1 LNPKTYFKETIIS
14 ETNPAVSKQ
23 NWRKD
28 MPRFV
33 IAFITPT
40 PSARLSHKIVE
51 SESKDS
57 ALRKFF
63 TENVSEHYS
72 NDEQGFYY
80 FKEDFYDEET
90 GAGNMIEI

>member
-1 LNPKTYFKETIIS
+1 MPKF
-14 ETNPAVSKQ
+14 A
-23 NWRKD
+23 
-28 MPRFV
+28 

-40 PSARLSHKIVE
+40 STARLSHKLVDGE
-51 SESKDS
+51 NKDS

-63 TENVSEHYS
+63 TDNVSEHYS

-90 GAGNMIEI
+90 GAGSIIEIQ